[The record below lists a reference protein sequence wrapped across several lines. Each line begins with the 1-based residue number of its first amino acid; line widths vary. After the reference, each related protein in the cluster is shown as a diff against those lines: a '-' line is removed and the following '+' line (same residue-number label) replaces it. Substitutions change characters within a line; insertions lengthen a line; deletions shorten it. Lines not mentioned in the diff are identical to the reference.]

1 MVKGQKADFLVD
13 LGGTPSTQ
21 LRKTSLEE
29 PDLNEC
35 RLSLKGVCTEY
46 MSRLE
51 QSILEKTI
59 ICHKKT
65 GKLECSSQQQS
76 SPPQTTNICAPYVLL
91 HN

>member
-51 QSILEKTI
+51 VNSRKAYNMSQTDRKTRVFSAAEQSPTDNEYLCP
-59 ICHKKT
+59 IC
-65 GKLECSSQQQS
+65 
-76 SPPQTTNICAPYVLL
+76 PAA
-91 HN
+91 